1 MLRPFSLL
9 LFLAF
14 VKICSRQENTEN
26 DVGNW
31 MVFSMEN
38 QLSEKWSVP
47 LIGTPS
53 YENWAEQTE
62 FGFARTGLTYKTS
75 PN

>member
-1 MLRPFSLL
+1 MLLPFSLL
-9 LFLAF
+9 LFLIFTTIGSA
-14 VKICSRQENTEN
+14 QEYTKN
-26 DVGNW
+26 DVSSW

-62 FGFARTGLTYKTS
+62 FGFARTGLTCKTS